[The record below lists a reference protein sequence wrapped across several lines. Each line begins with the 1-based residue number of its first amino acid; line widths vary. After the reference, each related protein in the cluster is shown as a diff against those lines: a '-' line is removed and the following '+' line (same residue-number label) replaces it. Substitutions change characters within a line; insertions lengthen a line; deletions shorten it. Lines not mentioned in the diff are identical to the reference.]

1 MKFTSENLTRKDKIE
16 LLQRWI
22 IVQSMLYYELDFS
35 LVSDKIFDANCQQLV
50 RLMGKSR
57 KTLPTTRYY
66 YCMHDFDG
74 STGFDLYQ
82 RLNKK
87 DRKHLSH
94 IAKHLKRTYKGVK

>member
-1 MKFTSENLTRKDKIE
+1 MRFTSDDLTRKDKIE

-22 IVQSMLYYELDFS
+22 IVHSILYYELDFS
-35 LVSDKIFDANCQQLV
+35 LVRDKVFDANCQQLV
-50 RLMGKSR
+50 KLMSKSN
-57 KTLPTTRYY
+57 KTLPTTHYH

-82 RLNKK
+82 RLNKR

-94 IAKHLKRTYKGVK
+94 IAKYLKRTYKGVK